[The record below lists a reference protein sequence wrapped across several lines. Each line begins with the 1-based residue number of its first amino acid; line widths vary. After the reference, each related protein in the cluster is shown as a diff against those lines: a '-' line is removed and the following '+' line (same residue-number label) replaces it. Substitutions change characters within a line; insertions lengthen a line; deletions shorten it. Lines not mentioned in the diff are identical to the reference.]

1 MKINL
6 TKLLDVLA
14 RVKREG
20 VPIDTTDGSH
30 YVNRVGDTSPYQA
43 YSFEIEEAAKE
54 ECGHEGRSWF
64 HEGQPCPKCG

>member
-30 YVNRVGDTSPYQA
+30 YVNRVGGTSPYQA
-43 YSFEIEEAAKE
+43 YSFEIEEAAPE
-54 ECGHEGRSWF
+54 D
-64 HEGQPCPKCG
+64 

>member
-30 YVNRVGDTSPYQA
+30 YVNRVGGTSPDQP
-43 YSFEIEEAAKE
+43 YSFEMEEAGTE
-54 ECGHEGRSWF
+54 E
-64 HEGQPCPKCG
+64 

>member
-1 MKINL
+1 MRPPWRIVMKINL

-30 YVNRVGDTSPYQA
+30 YVNRVGGTSPDQP
-43 YSFEIEEAAKE
+43 YSFEMEEAGTE
-54 ECGHEGRSWF
+54 E
-64 HEGQPCPKCG
+64 